1 MSEAGQTFLT
11 KELRLRILSAIV
23 MIAVTLIVTWVGD
36 FSFRML
42 CAGIGAAVFYEWLKM
57 AKAHS
62 TAPERQLS
70 GLLMATAGIIVLTA
84 PGGALSFVMVGALAV
99 LALFA
104 APMLGS
110 TRWNAV
116 GLAYASLAALSLAL
130 LRGGEVE
137 GLKTVV
143 FVFVVVWA
151 TDIMAY
157 FVGRTFGGP
166 KLAPAISPGKTWSG
180 ALGGTVFALVF
191 GMFAAFMMETRL
203 PVGALLVLIVALSV
217 ASQSGDLFESW
228 LKRRFQVKDSS
239 KLIPGH
245 GGVMDRVDGL
255 VAASLLLYV
264 IGAVLADPDRPALAF
279 F

>member
-11 KELRLRILSAIV
+11 KELRLRILSAVV
-23 MIAVTLIVTWVGD
+23 MIAVTLIVTFVGG

-42 CAGIGAAVFYEWLKM
+42 CAAIGGAVFYEWLKM
-57 AKAHS
+57 AKAKT
-62 TAPERQLS
+62 TASERQMS
-70 GLLMATAGIIVLTA
+70 ALLMTTAGIIVLTA
-84 PGGALSFVMVGALAV
+84 PGGALSFVMVAALV
-99 LALFA
+99 LLAFFA

-110 TRWNAV
+110 TRWNAA

-130 LRGGEVE
+130 LRGDGVE
-137 GLKTVV
+137 GLKAVV

-166 KLAPAISPGKTWSG
+166 KLAPSISPGKTWSG
-180 ALGGTVFALVF
+180 AAGGAVFALVF

-203 PVGALLVLIVALSV
+203 PVAALLALILALSI
-217 ASQSGDLFESW
+217 ASQIGDLFESW

-264 IGAVLADPDRPALAF
+264 VGAVLADADRPALAF

>member
-1 MSEAGQTFLT
+1 MSEPGQNFLT

-23 MIAVTLIVTWVGD
+23 MISVTLIVTWVGG

-70 GLLMATAGIIVLTA
+70 SLLMATAGIIVLTA
-84 PGGALSFVMVGALAV
+84 PGGALSLLMVAALAV

-110 TRWNAV
+110 TRWNAI
-116 GLAYASLAALSLAL
+116 GLAYASFAALSLAL
-130 LRGGEVE
+130 LRGGDVE

-143 FVFVVVWA
+143 FVFVVVWS

-180 ALGGTVFALVF
+180 AVGGAVFALVL
-191 GMFAAFMMETRL
+191 GMFAAFMMETRMA
-203 PVGALLVLIVALSV
+203 VGALITLIVMLSIV
-217 ASQSGDLFESW
+217 SQIGDLFESW

>member
-1 MSEAGQTFLT
+1 MNEQPKAFLT

-23 MIAVTLIVTWVGD
+23 MIAVALIVTWVGD

-42 CAGIGAAVFYEWLKM
+42 CAGIGAAVFYEWLMM
-57 AKAHS
+57 AKERS

-70 GLLMATAGIIVLTA
+70 ALLMTAAGIVVLTA
-84 PGGALSFVMVGALAV
+84 PGGALSFVMVAALAA
-99 LALFA
+99 LAFSA

-116 GLAYASLAALSLAL
+116 GIAYASAAGLSLAL
-130 LRGGEVE
+130 LRGGDMD
-137 GLKTVV
+137 GLKAVL
-143 FVFVVVWA
+143 FVFVVVWT

-166 KLAPAISPGKTWSG
+166 KLAPSISPGKTWSG
-180 ALGGTVFALVF
+180 AVGGAVFALVL
-191 GMFAAFMMETRL
+191 GMLAAFAMKTTMS
-203 PVGALLVLIVALSV
+203 VGFLFVLIVVLSV
-217 ASQSGDLFESW
+217 ASQIGDLFESW

-239 KLIPGH
+239 RIIPGH

-255 VAASLLLYV
+255 IAASLVLYT
-264 IGAVLADPDRPALAF
+264 IGAILADPDRPALAF